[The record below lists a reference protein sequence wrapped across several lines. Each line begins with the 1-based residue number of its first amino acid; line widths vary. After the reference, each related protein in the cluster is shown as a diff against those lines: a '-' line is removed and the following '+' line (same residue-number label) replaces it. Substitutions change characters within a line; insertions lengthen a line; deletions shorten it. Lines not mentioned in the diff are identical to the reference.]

1 MLTDRSNEPSRRW
14 PNLIVRL
21 GVFLLI
27 ISVVIIIL
35 LSNLYLTQNYSQ
47 VKRSEAERELSLYS
61 GRLISELQR
70 VSVVPLL
77 LSRDTGLI
85 SDINTKDFQ
94 LTSQRLITFS
104 DEIRVKSIT
113 LLERYGRI
121 VASSDRSDLGQNL
134 RGQDFFFNAIRKS
147 GTVFTISDNEKG
159 RRSFFYSRK
168 LESQGK
174 ILGVIVVEVGLDN
187 LFTTWSANDATIMV
201 TNSKGIVLLSTDQ
214 GFLNQS
220 LETALLSQPTL
231 TVLERAIRAT
241 GDWNGSEVDAYIED
255 QALYRLDTSIPFQG
269 WRLTYL
275 TPFQSVREKVNGVL
289 ALGITAL
296 ALLLALGFYFLSRRA
311 TRQSFLFKAES
322 EELRALNDRLS
333 TEITQRERAERNLQ
347 VAEASLEQS
356 SKLAALGEMSAA
368 VSHELNQPLAA
379 MRTYLAA
386 AKLLLSRKR
395 SEEALSSFQRID
407 DLIGRMGTITQQ
419 LKSYSRKGSDDLIPV
434 NFINSINTSIAMMA
448 PQLGQQS
455 VEITKSL
462 PEIPVKVLADPV
474 RLEQVIINL
483 LRNALDA
490 MKGQTER
497 YLQISLTAGEMATL
511 TIQDNGPGIENLD
524 EMFEPFFTTK
534 KPGEGVG
541 LGLAISSSIA
551 KDLDGRLFARNVS
564 PRGAVFE
571 FQLPQ
576 IVENNKDLEQPNG

>member
-1 MLTDRSNEPSRRW
+1 MLSERSNDPSRRW
-14 PNLIVRL
+14 PNFIVRL
-21 GVFLLI
+21 GVILLI
-27 ISVVIIIL
+27 GSSVIIIL

-47 VKRSEAERELSLYS
+47 EKRSEAERELSLYS

-85 SDINTKDFQ
+85 SDINTKDYQ

-113 LLERYGRI
+113 LLERFGRI
-121 VASSDRSDLGQNL
+121 VASSDRTDLGQNL
-134 RGQDFFFNAIRKS
+134 RDQKFFFNAMRQS

-159 RRSFFYSRK
+159 RRSFYYSRK

-174 ILGVIVVEVGLDN
+174 VLGVIVVEVALDN

-201 TNSKGIVLLSTDQ
+201 TNSEGIVVLSTDQ
-214 GFLNQS
+214 DFLNQS
-220 LETALLSQPTL
+220 LETALLAQPTL
-231 TVLERAIRAT
+231 TALERAIRAT
-241 GDWNGSEVDAYIED
+241 GDWNGTEVDAYIED
-255 QALYRLDTSIPFQG
+255 QALYRLDTAIPFQG

-311 TRQSFLFKAES
+311 TRQSTFFKAES

-419 LKSYSRKGSDDLIPV
+419 LKSYSRKGSEDLIPV
-434 NFINSINTSIAMMA
+434 DFVSSINTSISMMA

-462 PEIPVKVLADPV
+462 PDTPVSVLADPV
-474 RLEQVIINL
+474 RLEQVIVNL

-551 KDLDGRLFARNVS
+551 QDLDGRLFARNVS

-576 IVENNKDLEQPNG
+576 IEDK

>member
-1 MLTDRSNEPSRRW
+1 MIPQQANEPSRRW

-21 GVFLLI
+21 GVILLI
-27 ISVVIIIL
+27 ISTITIIL

-47 VKRSEAERELSLYS
+47 VKRTEAERELSLYS

-70 VSVVPLL
+70 ISVVPLL

-85 SDINTKDFQ
+85 SDINTKDYQ

-113 LLERYGRI
+113 LLERFGRI

-134 RGQDFFFNAIRKS
+134 RGQNFFFNAMRQS

-174 ILGVIVVEVGLDN
+174 VLGVIVVEVGLDN

-201 TNSKGIVLLSTDQ
+201 TNSKGIVVLSTDQ
-214 GFLNQS
+214 DFLNQS
-220 LETALLSQPTL
+220 LETALLAQPTL
-231 TVLERAIRAT
+231 TALERAIRAT
-241 GDWNGSEVDAYIED
+241 GDWNGTEVDAYIED
-255 QALYRLDTSIPFQG
+255 QALYRLDTAIPFQG

-289 ALGITAL
+289 AIGITAL
-296 ALLLALGFYFLSRRA
+296 ALLIALGFYFLSRRA

-333 TEITQRERAERNLQ
+333 NEITQRERAERNLQ

-386 AKLLLSRKR
+386 AKLLLSRRR
-395 SEEALSSFQRID
+395 SDEALSSFQRID

-434 NFINSINTSIAMMA
+434 DFISSINTSIAMIA
-448 PQLGQQS
+448 PQLGQQA

-462 PEIPVKVLADPV
+462 PDTPVSVLADPV
-474 RLEQVIINL
+474 RLEQVVINL

-576 IVENNKDLEQPNG
+576 IVEK

>member
-1 MLTDRSNEPSRRW
+1 MIPQQANEPSRRW

-21 GVFLLI
+21 GVILLI
-27 ISVVIIIL
+27 ISTITIIL

-47 VKRSEAERELSLYS
+47 VKRTEAERELSLYS

-70 VSVVPLL
+70 ISVVPLL

-85 SDINTKDFQ
+85 SDINTKDYQ

-113 LLERYGRI
+113 LLERFGRI

-134 RGQDFFFNAIRKS
+134 RGQNFFFNAMRQS

-174 ILGVIVVEVGLDN
+174 VLGVIVVEVGLDN

-201 TNSKGIVLLSTDQ
+201 TNSKGIVVLSTDQ
-214 GFLNQS
+214 DFLNQS
-220 LETALLSQPTL
+220 LETALLAQPTL
-231 TVLERAIRAT
+231 TALERAIRAT
-241 GDWNGSEVDAYIED
+241 GDWNGTEVDAYIED
-255 QALYRLDTSIPFQG
+255 QALYRLDTAIPFQG

-289 ALGITAL
+289 AIGITAL
-296 ALLLALGFYFLSRRA
+296 ALLIALGFYFLSRRA
-311 TRQSFLFKAES
+311 ARQSFLFKAES

-333 TEITQRERAERNLQ
+333 NEITQRERAERNLQ

-379 MRTYLAA
+379 MRTYFAA
-386 AKLLLSRKR
+386 AKLLLSRRR
-395 SEEALSSFQRID
+395 SDEALSSFQRID

-434 NFINSINTSIAMMA
+434 DFISSINTSIAMMA
-448 PQLGQQS
+448 PQLGQQA

-462 PEIPVKVLADPV
+462 PDTPVSVLADPV
-474 RLEQVIINL
+474 RLEQVVINL

-576 IVENNKDLEQPNG
+576 IVEK

>member
-1 MLTDRSNEPSRRW
+1 MISERSNEPSRRW

-21 GVFLLI
+21 GVILLI
-27 ISVVIIIL
+27 ISTITIIL

-47 VKRSEAERELSLYS
+47 AKRSEAERELSLYS

-85 SDINTKDFQ
+85 SDINTRDYQ

-113 LLERYGRI
+113 LLERFGRI

-134 RGQDFFFNAIRKS
+134 RSQNFFFNAMRQS

-174 ILGVIVVEVGLDN
+174 VLGVIVVEVGLDN

-201 TNSKGIVLLSTDQ
+201 TNSEGIVVLSTDQ
-214 GFLNQS
+214 DFLNQS
-220 LETALLSQPTL
+220 LETALLAQPTL

-241 GDWNGSEVDAYIED
+241 GDWNGTEVDAYIED
-255 QALYRLDTSIPFQG
+255 QALYRLDTAIPFQG

-311 TRQSFLFKAES
+311 ARQSFLFKAES

-419 LKSYSRKGSDDLIPV
+419 LKSYSRKGSVDLIPV
-434 NFINSINTSIAMMA
+434 DFVSSINTSISMMA
-448 PQLGQQS
+448 PQLGQQA

-462 PEIPVKVLADPV
+462 PDTPVSVLADPV
-474 RLEQVIINL
+474 RLEQVIVNL

-551 KDLDGRLFARNVS
+551 QDLDGRLFARNVT

-576 IVENNKDLEQPNG
+576 IEDK

>member
-1 MLTDRSNEPSRRW
+1 MIPQQANEPSRRW

-21 GVFLLI
+21 GVILLI
-27 ISVVIIIL
+27 ISTITIIL

-47 VKRSEAERELSLYS
+47 VKRTEAERELSLYS

-70 VSVVPLL
+70 ISVVPLL

-85 SDINTKDFQ
+85 SDINTKDYQ

-113 LLERYGRI
+113 LLERFGRI

-134 RGQDFFFNAIRKS
+134 RGQNFFFNAMRKS

-174 ILGVIVVEVGLDN
+174 VLGVIVVEVGLDN

-201 TNSKGIVLLSTDQ
+201 TNSKGIVVLSTDQ
-214 GFLNQS
+214 DFLNQS
-220 LETALLSQPTL
+220 LETALLAQPTL
-231 TVLERAIRAT
+231 TALERAIRAT
-241 GDWNGSEVDAYIED
+241 GDWNGTEVDAYIED
-255 QALYRLDTSIPFQG
+255 QALYRLDTAIPFQG

-289 ALGITAL
+289 AIGITAL

-333 TEITQRERAERNLQ
+333 NEITQRERAERNLQ

-386 AKLLLSRKR
+386 AKLLLSRRR
-395 SEEALSSFQRID
+395 SDEALSSFQRID

-434 NFINSINTSIAMMA
+434 DFISSINTSIAMMA
-448 PQLGQQS
+448 PQLGQQA

-462 PEIPVKVLADPV
+462 PDTPVSVLADPV
-474 RLEQVIINL
+474 RLEQVVINL

-576 IVENNKDLEQPNG
+576 IVEK

>member
-1 MLTDRSNEPSRRW
+1 MIPQKANEPSRRW

-21 GVFLLI
+21 GVILLI
-27 ISVVIIIL
+27 ISTITIIL

-47 VKRSEAERELSLYS
+47 VKRTEAERELSLYS

-70 VSVVPLL
+70 ISVVPLL

-85 SDINTKDFQ
+85 SDINTKDYQ

-113 LLERYGRI
+113 LLERFGRI

-134 RGQDFFFNAIRKS
+134 RGQNFFFNAMRQS

-174 ILGVIVVEVGLDN
+174 VLGVIVVEVGLDN

-201 TNSKGIVLLSTDQ
+201 TNSKGIVVLSTDQ
-214 GFLNQS
+214 DFLNQS
-220 LETALLSQPTL
+220 LETALLAQPTL
-231 TVLERAIRAT
+231 TALERAIRAT
-241 GDWNGSEVDAYIED
+241 GDWNGTEVDAYIED
-255 QALYRLDTSIPFQG
+255 QALYRLDTAIPFQG

-289 ALGITAL
+289 AIGITAL

-333 TEITQRERAERNLQ
+333 NEITQRERAERNLQ

-386 AKLLLSRKR
+386 AKLLLSRRR
-395 SEEALSSFQRID
+395 SDEALSSFQRID

-434 NFINSINTSIAMMA
+434 DFISSINTSIAMMA
-448 PQLGQQS
+448 PQLGQQA

-462 PEIPVKVLADPV
+462 PDTPVSVLADPV
-474 RLEQVIINL
+474 RLEQVVINL

-576 IVENNKDLEQPNG
+576 IVEK

>member
-27 ISVVIIIL
+27 ISVIIIIL

-541 LGLAISSSIA
+541 
-551 KDLDGRLFARNVS
+551 
-564 PRGAVFE
+564 
-571 FQLPQ
+571 
-576 IVENNKDLEQPNG
+576 

>member
-1 MLTDRSNEPSRRW
+1 MIPQQANEPSRRW

-21 GVFLLI
+21 GVILLI
-27 ISVVIIIL
+27 ISTITIIL

-47 VKRSEAERELSLYS
+47 VKRTEAERELSLYS

-70 VSVVPLL
+70 ISVVPLL

-85 SDINTKDFQ
+85 SDINTKDYQ

-113 LLERYGRI
+113 LLERFGRI

-134 RGQDFFFNAIRKS
+134 RGQNFFFNAMRQS

-174 ILGVIVVEVGLDN
+174 VLGVIVVEVGLDN

-201 TNSKGIVLLSTDQ
+201 TNSKGIVVLSTDQ
-214 GFLNQS
+214 DFLNQS
-220 LETALLSQPTL
+220 LETALLAQPTL
-231 TVLERAIRAT
+231 TALERAIRAT
-241 GDWNGSEVDAYIED
+241 GDWNGTEVDAYIED
-255 QALYRLDTSIPFQG
+255 QALYRLDTAIPFQG

-289 ALGITAL
+289 AIGITAL
-296 ALLLALGFYFLSRRA
+296 ALLIALGFYFLSRRA

-333 TEITQRERAERNLQ
+333 NEITQRERAERNLQ

-386 AKLLLSRKR
+386 AKLLLSRRR
-395 SEEALSSFQRID
+395 SDEALSSFQRID

-434 NFINSINTSIAMMA
+434 DFISSINTSIAMMA
-448 PQLGQQS
+448 PQLGQQA

-462 PEIPVKVLADPV
+462 PDTPVSVLADPV
-474 RLEQVIINL
+474 RLEQVVINL

-576 IVENNKDLEQPNG
+576 IVENNKDLE

>member
-1 MLTDRSNEPSRRW
+1 MIPQQANEPSRRW

-21 GVFLLI
+21 GVILLI
-27 ISVVIIIL
+27 ISTITIIL

-47 VKRSEAERELSLYS
+47 VKRTEAERELSLYS

-70 VSVVPLL
+70 ISVVPLL

-85 SDINTKDFQ
+85 SDINTKDYQ

-113 LLERYGRI
+113 LLERFGRI

-134 RGQDFFFNAIRKS
+134 RGQNFFFNAMRQS

-174 ILGVIVVEVGLDN
+174 VLGVIVVEVGLDN

-201 TNSKGIVLLSTDQ
+201 TNSKGIVVLSTDQ
-214 GFLNQS
+214 DFLNQS
-220 LETALLSQPTL
+220 LETALLAQPTL

-241 GDWNGSEVDAYIED
+241 GDWNGTEVDAYIED
-255 QALYRLDTSIPFQG
+255 QALYRLDTAIPFQG

-289 ALGITAL
+289 AIGITAL

-333 TEITQRERAERNLQ
+333 NEITQRERAERNLQ

-386 AKLLLSRKR
+386 AKLLLSRRR
-395 SEEALSSFQRID
+395 SDEALSSFQRID

-434 NFINSINTSIAMMA
+434 DFISSINTSIAMMA
-448 PQLGQQS
+448 PQLGQQA

-462 PEIPVKVLADPV
+462 PDTPVSVLADPV
-474 RLEQVIINL
+474 RLEQVVINL

-576 IVENNKDLEQPNG
+576 IVEK

>member
-1 MLTDRSNEPSRRW
+1 MISERSNDPSRRW
-14 PNLIVRL
+14 PNFIIRL
-21 GVFLLI
+21 GVILLI
-27 ISVVIIIL
+27 GSTIIIIL

-47 VKRSEAERELSLYS
+47 AKRSEAERELSLYS

-85 SDINTKDFQ
+85 SDINTKDYQ

-113 LLERYGRI
+113 LLERFGRI
-121 VASSDRSDLGQNL
+121 VASSDRTDLGQNL
-134 RGQDFFFNAIRKS
+134 RDQKFFFNAMRQS

-159 RRSFFYSRK
+159 RRSFYYSRK
-168 LESQGK
+168 LESKGK
-174 ILGVIVVEVGLDN
+174 VLGVIVVEVALDN

-201 TNSKGIVLLSTDQ
+201 TNSEGIVVLSTDQ

-220 LETALLSQPTL
+220 LETALLAQPTL
-231 TVLERAIRAT
+231 TALERAIRAT
-241 GDWNGSEVDAYIED
+241 GDWNGTEVDAYIED
-255 QALYRLDTSIPFQG
+255 QALYRLDTAIPFQG

-311 TRQSFLFKAES
+311 NRQSTFFKAES

-419 LKSYSRKGSDDLIPV
+419 LKSYSRKGSEDLIPV
-434 NFINSINTSIAMMA
+434 DFVSSINTSISMMA

-462 PEIPVKVLADPV
+462 PDTPVSVLADPV
-474 RLEQVIINL
+474 RLEQVIVNL

-551 KDLDGRLFARNVS
+551 QDLDGRLFARNVS

-576 IVENNKDLEQPNG
+576 IEDK

>member
-1 MLTDRSNEPSRRW
+1 MIPQQANEPSRRW

-21 GVFLLI
+21 GVILLI
-27 ISVVIIIL
+27 ISTITIIL

-47 VKRSEAERELSLYS
+47 VKRTEAERELSLYS

-70 VSVVPLL
+70 ISVVPLL

-85 SDINTKDFQ
+85 SDINTKDYQ

-113 LLERYGRI
+113 LLERFGRI

-134 RGQDFFFNAIRKS
+134 RGQNFFFNAMRQS

-174 ILGVIVVEVGLDN
+174 VLGVIVVEVGLDN

-201 TNSKGIVLLSTDQ
+201 TNSKGIVVLSTDQ
-214 GFLNQS
+214 DFLNQS
-220 LETALLSQPTL
+220 LETALLAQPTL
-231 TVLERAIRAT
+231 TALERAIRAT
-241 GDWNGSEVDAYIED
+241 GDWNGTEVDAYIED
-255 QALYRLDTSIPFQG
+255 QALYRLDTAIPFQG

-289 ALGITAL
+289 AIGITAL
-296 ALLLALGFYFLSRRA
+296 ALLIALGFYFLSRRA

-333 TEITQRERAERNLQ
+333 NEITQRERAERNLQ

-386 AKLLLSRKR
+386 AKLLLSRRR
-395 SEEALSSFQRID
+395 SDEALSSFQRID

-434 NFINSINTSIAMMA
+434 DFISSINTSIAMMA
-448 PQLGQQS
+448 PQLGQQA

-462 PEIPVKVLADPV
+462 PDTPVSVLADPV
-474 RLEQVIINL
+474 RLEQVVINL

-576 IVENNKDLEQPNG
+576 IVEK

>member
-1 MLTDRSNEPSRRW
+1 MISERSNDPLRRW
-14 PNLIVRL
+14 PNFIVRL
-21 GVFLLI
+21 GVILLI
-27 ISVVIIIL
+27 SSSIIIIL

-47 VKRSEAERELSLYS
+47 AKRSEAERELSLYS

-85 SDINTKDFQ
+85 SDINTKDYQ

-113 LLERYGRI
+113 LLERFGRI
-121 VASSDRSDLGQNL
+121 VASSDRTDLGQNL
-134 RGQDFFFNAIRKS
+134 RDQNFFFNAMRQS

-159 RRSFFYSRK
+159 RRSFYYSRK

-174 ILGVIVVEVGLDN
+174 VLGVIVVEVALDN
-187 LFTTWSANDATIMV
+187 QFTTWSANDATIMV
-201 TNSKGIVLLSTDQ
+201 TNSEGIVVLSTDQ
-214 GFLNQS
+214 DFLNQS
-220 LETALLSQPTL
+220 LETALLAQPTL
-231 TVLERAIRAT
+231 TALERAIRAT
-241 GDWNGSEVDAYIED
+241 GDWNGTEVDAYIED
-255 QALYRLDTSIPFQG
+255 QALYRLDTAIPFQG

-311 TRQSFLFKAES
+311 TRQSTFFKAES

-419 LKSYSRKGSDDLIPV
+419 LKSYSRKGSEDLIPV
-434 NFINSINTSIAMMA
+434 DFVSSINTSISMMA

-462 PEIPVKVLADPV
+462 PDTPVSVLADPV
-474 RLEQVIINL
+474 RLEQVIVNL

-551 KDLDGRLFARNVS
+551 QDLDGRLFARNVS

-576 IVENNKDLEQPNG
+576 IEDK

>member
-27 ISVVIIIL
+27 ISVIIIIL

-174 ILGVIVVEVGLDN
+174 ILGVIVVEVELDN
-187 LFTTWSANDATIMV
+187 LFITWSANDATIMV

-474 RLEQVIINL
+474 RLEQVIVNL

-576 IVENNKDLEQPNG
+576 IVENNKDLE

>member
-1 MLTDRSNEPSRRW
+1 MLSERSNDPSRRW
-14 PNLIVRL
+14 PNFIVRL
-21 GVFLLI
+21 GVILLI
-27 ISVVIIIL
+27 SSSVIIIL

-47 VKRSEAERELSLYS
+47 AKRSEAERELSLYS

-85 SDINTKDFQ
+85 SDINTKDYQ

-113 LLERYGRI
+113 LLERFGRI
-121 VASSDRSDLGQNL
+121 VASSDRTDLGQNL
-134 RGQDFFFNAIRKS
+134 RDQNFFFNAMRQS

-159 RRSFFYSRK
+159 RRSFYYSRK
-168 LESQGK
+168 LESQSK
-174 ILGVIVVEVGLDN
+174 VLGVIVVEVALDN
-187 LFTTWSANDATIMV
+187 LFTTWSANDSTIMV
-201 TNSKGIVLLSTDQ
+201 TNSEGIVVLSTDQ
-214 GFLNQS
+214 DFLNQS
-220 LETALLSQPTL
+220 LETALLAQPTL
-231 TVLERAIRAT
+231 TALERAIRAT
-241 GDWNGSEVDAYIED
+241 GDWNGTEVDAYIED
-255 QALYRLDTSIPFQG
+255 QALYRLDTAIPFQG

-311 TRQSFLFKAES
+311 TRQSTFFKAES

-419 LKSYSRKGSDDLIPV
+419 LKSYSRKGSEDLIPV
-434 NFINSINTSIAMMA
+434 DFVSSINTSISMMA

-462 PEIPVKVLADPV
+462 PDTPVSVLADPV
-474 RLEQVIINL
+474 RLEQVIVNL

-551 KDLDGRLFARNVS
+551 QDLDGRLFARNVS

-576 IVENNKDLEQPNG
+576 IEDK

>member
-1 MLTDRSNEPSRRW
+1 MIPQQANEPSRRW

-21 GVFLLI
+21 GVILLI
-27 ISVVIIIL
+27 ISTITIIL

-47 VKRSEAERELSLYS
+47 VKRTEAERELSLYS

-70 VSVVPLL
+70 ISVVPLL

-85 SDINTKDFQ
+85 SDLNTKDYQ

-113 LLERYGRI
+113 LLERFGRI

-134 RGQDFFFNAIRKS
+134 RGQNFFFNAMRQS

-174 ILGVIVVEVGLDN
+174 VLGVIVVEVGLDN

-201 TNSKGIVLLSTDQ
+201 TNSKGIVVLSTDQ
-214 GFLNQS
+214 DFLNQS
-220 LETALLSQPTL
+220 LETALLAQPTL
-231 TVLERAIRAT
+231 TALERAIRAT
-241 GDWNGSEVDAYIED
+241 GDWNGTEVDAYIED
-255 QALYRLDTSIPFQG
+255 QALYRLDTAIPFQG

-289 ALGITAL
+289 AIGITAL

-333 TEITQRERAERNLQ
+333 NEITQRERAERNLQ

-386 AKLLLSRKR
+386 AKLLLSRRR
-395 SEEALSSFQRID
+395 SDEALSSFQRID

-434 NFINSINTSIAMMA
+434 DFISSINTSIAMMA
-448 PQLGQQS
+448 PQLGQQA

-462 PEIPVKVLADPV
+462 PDTPVSVLADPV
-474 RLEQVIINL
+474 RLEQVVINL

-576 IVENNKDLEQPNG
+576 IVEK

>member
-1 MLTDRSNEPSRRW
+1 MIPQQANEPSRRW

-21 GVFLLI
+21 GVILLI
-27 ISVVIIIL
+27 ISTITIIL

-47 VKRSEAERELSLYS
+47 VKRTEAERELSLYS

-70 VSVVPLL
+70 ISVVPLL

-85 SDINTKDFQ
+85 SDINTKDYQ

-113 LLERYGRI
+113 LLERFGRI

-134 RGQDFFFNAIRKS
+134 RGQNFFFNAMRQS

-174 ILGVIVVEVGLDN
+174 VLGVIVVEVGLDN

-201 TNSKGIVLLSTDQ
+201 TNSKGIVVLSTDQ
-214 GFLNQS
+214 DFLNQS
-220 LETALLSQPTL
+220 LETALLAQPTL

-241 GDWNGSEVDAYIED
+241 GDWNGTEVDAYIED
-255 QALYRLDTSIPFQG
+255 QALYRLDTAIPFQG

-289 ALGITAL
+289 AIGITAL
-296 ALLLALGFYFLSRRA
+296 ALLIALGFYFLSRRA

-333 TEITQRERAERNLQ
+333 NEITQRERAERNLQ

-386 AKLLLSRKR
+386 AKLLLSRRR
-395 SEEALSSFQRID
+395 SDEALSSFQRID

-434 NFINSINTSIAMMA
+434 DFISSINTSIAMMA
-448 PQLGQQS
+448 PQLGQQA

-462 PEIPVKVLADPV
+462 PDTPVSVLADPV
-474 RLEQVIINL
+474 RLEQVVINL

-576 IVENNKDLEQPNG
+576 IVEK

>member
-1 MLTDRSNEPSRRW
+1 
-14 PNLIVRL
+14 
-21 GVFLLI
+21 
-27 ISVVIIIL
+27 
-35 LSNLYLTQNYSQ
+35 
-47 VKRSEAERELSLYS
+47 
-61 GRLISELQR
+61 
-70 VSVVPLL
+70 
-77 LSRDTGLI
+77 
-85 SDINTKDFQ
+85 
-94 LTSQRLITFS
+94 
-104 DEIRVKSIT
+104 
-113 LLERYGRI
+113 
-121 VASSDRSDLGQNL
+121 
-134 RGQDFFFNAIRKS
+134 
-147 GTVFTISDNEKG
+147 
-159 RRSFFYSRK
+159 
-168 LESQGK
+168 
-174 ILGVIVVEVGLDN
+174 
-187 LFTTWSANDATIMV
+187 
-201 TNSKGIVLLSTDQ
+201 
-214 GFLNQS
+214 
-220 LETALLSQPTL
+220 
-231 TVLERAIRAT
+231 
-241 GDWNGSEVDAYIED
+241 
-255 QALYRLDTSIPFQG
+255 
-269 WRLTYL
+269 
-275 TPFQSVREKVNGVL
+275 VREKVNGVL

-311 TRQSFLFKAES
+311 TRQSTFFKAES

-419 LKSYSRKGSDDLIPV
+419 LKSYSRKGSEDLIPV
-434 NFINSINTSIAMMA
+434 DFVSSINTSISMMA

-462 PEIPVKVLADPV
+462 PDTPVSVLADPV
-474 RLEQVIINL
+474 RLEQVIVNL

-551 KDLDGRLFARNVS
+551 QDLDGRLFARNVS

-576 IVENNKDLEQPNG
+576 IEDK

>member
-1 MLTDRSNEPSRRW
+1 MIPQQANEPSRRW

-21 GVFLLI
+21 GVILLI
-27 ISVVIIIL
+27 ISTITIIL

-47 VKRSEAERELSLYS
+47 VKRTEAERELSLYS

-70 VSVVPLL
+70 ISVVPLL

-85 SDINTKDFQ
+85 SDINTKDYQ

-113 LLERYGRI
+113 LLERFGRI

-134 RGQDFFFNAIRKS
+134 RGQNFFFNAMRQS

-174 ILGVIVVEVGLDN
+174 VLGVIVVEVGLDN

-201 TNSKGIVLLSTDQ
+201 TNSKGIVVLSTDQ
-214 GFLNQS
+214 DFLNQS
-220 LETALLSQPTL
+220 LETALLAQPTL
-231 TVLERAIRAT
+231 TALERAIRAT
-241 GDWNGSEVDAYIED
+241 GDWNGTEVDAYIED
-255 QALYRLDTSIPFQG
+255 QALYRLDTAIPFQG

-289 ALGITAL
+289 AIGITAL
-296 ALLLALGFYFLSRRA
+296 ALLIALGFYFLSRRA

-333 TEITQRERAERNLQ
+333 NEITQRERAERNLQ

-386 AKLLLSRKR
+386 AKLLLSRRR
-395 SEEALSSFQRID
+395 SDEALSSFQRID

-434 NFINSINTSIAMMA
+434 DFISSINTSIAMMA
-448 PQLGQQS
+448 PQLGQQA

-462 PEIPVKVLADPV
+462 PDTPVSVLADPV
-474 RLEQVIINL
+474 RLEQVVINL

-511 TIQDNGPGIENLD
+511 TIQDNGPVIENLD

-576 IVENNKDLEQPNG
+576 IVEK

>member
-1 MLTDRSNEPSRRW
+1 MIPQKANEPSRRW

-21 GVFLLI
+21 GVILLI
-27 ISVVIIIL
+27 ISTITIIL

-47 VKRSEAERELSLYS
+47 VKRTEAERELSLYS

-70 VSVVPLL
+70 ISVVPLL

-85 SDINTKDFQ
+85 SDINTKDYQ

-113 LLERYGRI
+113 LLERFGRI

-134 RGQDFFFNAIRKS
+134 RGQNFFFNAMRQS

-174 ILGVIVVEVGLDN
+174 VLGVIVVEVGLDN

-201 TNSKGIVLLSTDQ
+201 TNSKGIVVLSTDQ
-214 GFLNQS
+214 DFLNQS
-220 LETALLSQPTL
+220 LETALLAQPTL
-231 TVLERAIRAT
+231 TALERAIRAT
-241 GDWNGSEVDAYIED
+241 GDWNGTEVDAYIED
-255 QALYRLDTSIPFQG
+255 QALYRLDTAIPFQG

-289 ALGITAL
+289 AIGITAL
-296 ALLLALGFYFLSRRA
+296 ALLIALGFYFLSRRA

-333 TEITQRERAERNLQ
+333 NEITQRERAERNLQ

-386 AKLLLSRKR
+386 AKLLLSRRR
-395 SEEALSSFQRID
+395 SDEALSSFQRID

-419 LKSYSRKGSDDLIPV
+419 LESYSRKGSDDLIPV
-434 NFINSINTSIAMMA
+434 DFISSINTSIAMMA
-448 PQLGQQS
+448 PQLGQQA

-462 PEIPVKVLADPV
+462 PDTPVSVLADPV
-474 RLEQVIINL
+474 RLEQVVINL

-576 IVENNKDLEQPNG
+576 IVEK

>member
-1 MLTDRSNEPSRRW
+1 MIPQQANEPSRRW

-21 GVFLLI
+21 GVILLI
-27 ISVVIIIL
+27 ISTITIIL

-47 VKRSEAERELSLYS
+47 VKRTEAERELSLYS

-70 VSVVPLL
+70 ISVVPLL

-85 SDINTKDFQ
+85 SDINTKDYQ

-113 LLERYGRI
+113 LLERFGRI

-134 RGQDFFFNAIRKS
+134 RGQNFFFNAMRQS

-174 ILGVIVVEVGLDN
+174 VLGVIVVEVGLDN

-201 TNSKGIVLLSTDQ
+201 TNSKGIVVLSTDQ
-214 GFLNQS
+214 DFLNQS
-220 LETALLSQPTL
+220 LETALLAQPTL
-231 TVLERAIRAT
+231 TALERAIRAT
-241 GDWNGSEVDAYIED
+241 GDWNGTEVDAYIED
-255 QALYRLDTSIPFQG
+255 QALYRLDTAIPFQG

-289 ALGITAL
+289 AIGITAL
-296 ALLLALGFYFLSRRA
+296 ALLIALGFYFLSRRA

-333 TEITQRERAERNLQ
+333 NEITQRERAERNLQ

-386 AKLLLSRKR
+386 AKLLLSRRR
-395 SEEALSSFQRID
+395 SDEALSSFQRID

-434 NFINSINTSIAMMA
+434 DFISSINTSIAMMA
-448 PQLGQQS
+448 PQLGQQA

-462 PEIPVKVLADPV
+462 PDTPVSVLADPV
-474 RLEQVIINL
+474 RLEQVVINL

-511 TIQDNGPGIENLD
+511 TIQDNGPGIEDLD

-576 IVENNKDLEQPNG
+576 IVEK

>member
-1 MLTDRSNEPSRRW
+1 MLSERSNDPSRRW
-14 PNLIVRL
+14 PNFIVRL
-21 GVFLLI
+21 GVILLI
-27 ISVVIIIL
+27 SSSVIIIL

-47 VKRSEAERELSLYS
+47 AKRSEAESELSLYS

-85 SDINTKDFQ
+85 SDINTKDYQ

-113 LLERYGRI
+113 LLERFGRI
-121 VASSDRSDLGQNL
+121 VASSDRTDLGQNL
-134 RGQDFFFNAIRKS
+134 RDQNFFFNAMRQS

-159 RRSFFYSRK
+159 RRSFYYSRK

-174 ILGVIVVEVGLDN
+174 VLGVIVVEVALDN
-187 LFTTWSANDATIMV
+187 LFTTWSANDSTIMV
-201 TNSKGIVLLSTDQ
+201 TNSEGIVVLSTDQ
-214 GFLNQS
+214 DFLNQS
-220 LETALLSQPTL
+220 LETALLAQPTL
-231 TVLERAIRAT
+231 TALERAIRAT
-241 GDWNGSEVDAYIED
+241 GDWNGTEVDAYIED
-255 QALYRLDTSIPFQG
+255 QALYRLDTAIPFQG

-311 TRQSFLFKAES
+311 TRQSIFFKAES

-333 TEITQRERAERNLQ
+333 AEITQRERAERNLQ

-419 LKSYSRKGSDDLIPV
+419 LKSYSRKGSEDLIPV
-434 NFINSINTSIAMMA
+434 DFVSSINTSISMMA

-462 PEIPVKVLADPV
+462 PDTPVSVLADPV
-474 RLEQVIINL
+474 RLEQVIVNL

-551 KDLDGRLFARNVS
+551 QDLDGRLFARNVS

-576 IVENNKDLEQPNG
+576 IEDK

>member
-1 MLTDRSNEPSRRW
+1 MIPQQANEPSRRW

-21 GVFLLI
+21 GVILLI
-27 ISVVIIIL
+27 ISTITIIL

-47 VKRSEAERELSLYS
+47 VKRTEAERELSLYS

-70 VSVVPLL
+70 ISVVPLL

-85 SDINTKDFQ
+85 SDINTKDYQ

-113 LLERYGRI
+113 LLERFGRI

-134 RGQDFFFNAIRKS
+134 RGQNFFFNAMRQS

-174 ILGVIVVEVGLDN
+174 VLGVIVVEVGLDN

-201 TNSKGIVLLSTDQ
+201 TNSKGIVVLSTHQD
-214 GFLNQS
+214 FLNQS
-220 LETALLSQPTL
+220 LETALLAQPTL
-231 TVLERAIRAT
+231 TALERAIRAT
-241 GDWNGSEVDAYIED
+241 GDWNGTEVDAYIED
-255 QALYRLDTSIPFQG
+255 QALYRLDTAIPFQG

-289 ALGITAL
+289 AIGITAL
-296 ALLLALGFYFLSRRA
+296 ALLIALGFYFLSRRA
-311 TRQSFLFKAES
+311 ARQSFLFKAES

-333 TEITQRERAERNLQ
+333 NEITQRERAERNLQ

-386 AKLLLSRKR
+386 AKLLLSRRR
-395 SEEALSSFQRID
+395 SDEALSSFQRID

-434 NFINSINTSIAMMA
+434 DFISSINTSIAMMA
-448 PQLGQQS
+448 PQLGQQA

-462 PEIPVKVLADPV
+462 PDTPVSVLADPV
-474 RLEQVIINL
+474 RLEQVVINL

-576 IVENNKDLEQPNG
+576 IVEK

>member
-474 RLEQVIINL
+474 RLEQVIVNL

-576 IVENNKDLEQPNG
+576 IVENKKDLE

>member
-27 ISVVIIIL
+27 ISVIIIIL

-269 WRLTYL
+269 WRLPYL

-474 RLEQVIINL
+474 RLEQVIVNL

-576 IVENNKDLEQPNG
+576 IVENNKDLE

>member
-1 MLTDRSNEPSRRW
+1 MLSERSNDPSRRW
-14 PNLIVRL
+14 PNFIVRL
-21 GVFLLI
+21 GVILLI
-27 ISVVIIIL
+27 GSSVIIIL

-47 VKRSEAERELSLYS
+47 EKRSEAERELSLYS

-85 SDINTKDFQ
+85 SDINTKDYQ

-113 LLERYGRI
+113 LLERFGRI
-121 VASSDRSDLGQNL
+121 VASSDRTDLGQNL
-134 RGQDFFFNAIRKS
+134 RDQKFFFNAMRQS

-159 RRSFFYSRK
+159 RRSFYYSRK
-168 LESQGK
+168 LESKGK
-174 ILGVIVVEVGLDN
+174 VLGVIVVEVALDN

-201 TNSKGIVLLSTDQ
+201 TNSEGIVVLSTDQ
-214 GFLNQS
+214 DFLNQS
-220 LETALLSQPTL
+220 LETALLAQPTL
-231 TVLERAIRAT
+231 TALERAIRAT
-241 GDWNGSEVDAYIED
+241 GDWNGTEVDAYIED
-255 QALYRLDTSIPFQG
+255 QALYRLDTAIPFQG

-311 TRQSFLFKAES
+311 NRQSTFFKAES

-419 LKSYSRKGSDDLIPV
+419 LKSYSRKGSEDLIPV
-434 NFINSINTSIAMMA
+434 DFVSSINTSISMMA

-462 PEIPVKVLADPV
+462 PDTPVSVLADPV
-474 RLEQVIINL
+474 RLEQVIVNL

-551 KDLDGRLFARNVS
+551 QDLDGRLFARNVS

-576 IVENNKDLEQPNG
+576 IEDK

>member
-1 MLTDRSNEPSRRW
+1 MISERSNDPSRRW
-14 PNLIVRL
+14 PNFIIRL
-21 GVFLLI
+21 GVILLI
-27 ISVVIIIL
+27 GSTIIIIL

-47 VKRSEAERELSLYS
+47 AKRSEAERELSLYS

-85 SDINTKDFQ
+85 SDINTKDYQ

-113 LLERYGRI
+113 LLERFGRI
-121 VASSDRSDLGQNL
+121 VASSDRTDLGQNL
-134 RGQDFFFNAIRKS
+134 RDQKFFFNAMRQS

-159 RRSFFYSRK
+159 RRSFYYSRK

-174 ILGVIVVEVGLDN
+174 VLGVIVVEVALDN

-201 TNSKGIVLLSTDQ
+201 TNSEGIVVLSTDQ
-214 GFLNQS
+214 DFLNQS
-220 LETALLSQPTL
+220 LETALLAQPTL
-231 TVLERAIRAT
+231 TALERAIRAT
-241 GDWNGSEVDAYIED
+241 GDWNGTEVDAYIED
-255 QALYRLDTSIPFQG
+255 QALYRLDTAIPFQG

-311 TRQSFLFKAES
+311 TRQSTFFKAES

-419 LKSYSRKGSDDLIPV
+419 LKSYSRKGSEDLIPV
-434 NFINSINTSIAMMA
+434 DFVSSINTSISMMA

-462 PEIPVKVLADPV
+462 PDTPVSVLADPV
-474 RLEQVIINL
+474 RLEQVIVNL

-551 KDLDGRLFARNVS
+551 QDLDGRLFARNVS

-576 IVENNKDLEQPNG
+576 IEDK

>member
-1 MLTDRSNEPSRRW
+1 MISERSNDPSRRW
-14 PNLIVRL
+14 PNFIIRL
-21 GVFLLI
+21 GVILLI
-27 ISVVIIIL
+27 GSTITIIL

-47 VKRSEAERELSLYS
+47 AKRSEAERELSLYS

-85 SDINTKDFQ
+85 SDINTRDYQ

-113 LLERYGRI
+113 LLERFGRI

-134 RGQDFFFNAIRKS
+134 RSQNFFFNAMRQS

-174 ILGVIVVEVGLDN
+174 VLGVIVVEVGLDN

-201 TNSKGIVLLSTDQ
+201 TNSEGIVVLSTDQ
-214 GFLNQS
+214 DFLNQS
-220 LETALLSQPTL
+220 LETALLAQPTL

-241 GDWNGSEVDAYIED
+241 GDWNGTEVDAYIED
-255 QALYRLDTSIPFQG
+255 QALYRLDTAIPFQG

-311 TRQSFLFKAES
+311 ARQSFLFKAES

-419 LKSYSRKGSDDLIPV
+419 LKSYSRKGSEDLIPV
-434 NFINSINTSIAMMA
+434 DFVSSINTSISMMA
-448 PQLGQQS
+448 PQLGQQA

-462 PEIPVKVLADPV
+462 PDTPVSVLADPV
-474 RLEQVIINL
+474 RLEQVIVNL

-551 KDLDGRLFARNVS
+551 QDLDGRLFARNVT

-576 IVENNKDLEQPNG
+576 IEDK

>member
-27 ISVVIIIL
+27 ISVIIIIL

-448 PQLGQQS
+448 PQLGRQS

-474 RLEQVIINL
+474 RLEQVIVNL

-576 IVENNKDLEQPNG
+576 IVENNKDLE

>member
-1 MLTDRSNEPSRRW
+1 MLSERSNDPSRRW
-14 PNLIVRL
+14 PNFIVRL
-21 GVFLLI
+21 GVILLI
-27 ISVVIIIL
+27 SSSIIIIL

-47 VKRSEAERELSLYS
+47 AKRSEAERELSLYS

-85 SDINTKDFQ
+85 SDINTKDYQ

-113 LLERYGRI
+113 LLERFGRI
-121 VASSDRSDLGQNL
+121 VASSDRTDLGQNL
-134 RGQDFFFNAIRKS
+134 RDQKFFFNAMRQS

-159 RRSFFYSRK
+159 RRSFYYSRK

-174 ILGVIVVEVGLDN
+174 VLGVIVVEVALDN

-201 TNSKGIVLLSTDQ
+201 TNSEGIVVLSTDQ
-214 GFLNQS
+214 DFLNQS
-220 LETALLSQPTL
+220 LETALLAQPTL
-231 TVLERAIRAT
+231 TALERAIRAT
-241 GDWNGSEVDAYIED
+241 GDWNGTEVDAYIED
-255 QALYRLDTSIPFQG
+255 QALYRLDTAIPFQG

-311 TRQSFLFKAES
+311 TRQSTFFKAES

-419 LKSYSRKGSDDLIPV
+419 LKSYSRKGSEDLIPV
-434 NFINSINTSIAMMA
+434 DFVSSINTSISMMA

-462 PEIPVKVLADPV
+462 PDTPVSVLADPV
-474 RLEQVIINL
+474 RLEQVIVNL

-551 KDLDGRLFARNVS
+551 QDLDGRLFARNVS

-576 IVENNKDLEQPNG
+576 IEDK

>member
-27 ISVVIIIL
+27 ISVIIIIL

-201 TNSKGIVLLSTDQ
+201 TNSKGIVLLSTGQ

-474 RLEQVIINL
+474 RLEQVIVNL

-576 IVENNKDLEQPNG
+576 IVENNKDLE

>member
-1 MLTDRSNEPSRRW
+1 MIPQQANESSRRW

-21 GVFLLI
+21 GVILLI
-27 ISVVIIIL
+27 ISTITIIL

-47 VKRSEAERELSLYS
+47 VKRTEAERELSLYS

-70 VSVVPLL
+70 ISVVPLL

-85 SDINTKDFQ
+85 SDINTKDYQ

-113 LLERYGRI
+113 LLERFGRI

-134 RGQDFFFNAIRKS
+134 RGQNFFFNAMRQS

-174 ILGVIVVEVGLDN
+174 VLGVIVVEVGLDN

-201 TNSKGIVLLSTDQ
+201 TNSKGIVVLSTDQ
-214 GFLNQS
+214 DFLNQS
-220 LETALLSQPTL
+220 LETALLAQPTL

-241 GDWNGSEVDAYIED
+241 GDWNGTEVDAYIED
-255 QALYRLDTSIPFQG
+255 QALYRLDTAIPFQG

-289 ALGITAL
+289 AIGITAL
-296 ALLLALGFYFLSRRA
+296 ALLIALGFYFLSRRA
-311 TRQSFLFKAES
+311 ARQSFLFKAES

-333 TEITQRERAERNLQ
+333 NEITQRERAERNLQ

-386 AKLLLSRKR
+386 AKLLLSRRR
-395 SEEALSSFQRID
+395 SDEALSSFQRID

-434 NFINSINTSIAMMA
+434 DFISSINTSIAMMA
-448 PQLGQQS
+448 PQLGQQA

-462 PEIPVKVLADPV
+462 PDTPVSVLADPV
-474 RLEQVIINL
+474 RLEQVVINL

-576 IVENNKDLEQPNG
+576 IVEK

>member
-27 ISVVIIIL
+27 ISVIIIIL

-77 LSRDTGLI
+77 LSRDTSLI

-576 IVENNKDLEQPNG
+576 IVENNKDLE

>member
-1 MLTDRSNEPSRRW
+1 MIPQQANEPSRRW

-21 GVFLLI
+21 GVILLI
-27 ISVVIIIL
+27 ISTITIIL

-47 VKRSEAERELSLYS
+47 VKRTEAERELSLYS

-70 VSVVPLL
+70 ISVVPLL

-85 SDINTKDFQ
+85 SDINTKDYQ

-113 LLERYGRI
+113 LLERFGRI

-134 RGQDFFFNAIRKS
+134 RGQNFFFNAMRQS

-174 ILGVIVVEVGLDN
+174 VLGVIVVEVGLDN

-201 TNSKGIVLLSTDQ
+201 TNSKGIVVLSTDQ
-214 GFLNQS
+214 DFLNQS
-220 LETALLSQPTL
+220 LETALLAQPTL
-231 TVLERAIRAT
+231 TALERAIRAT
-241 GDWNGSEVDAYIED
+241 GDWNGTEVDAYIED
-255 QALYRLDTSIPFQG
+255 QALYLDTAIPFQG

-289 ALGITAL
+289 AIGITAL

-333 TEITQRERAERNLQ
+333 NEITQRERAERNLQ

-386 AKLLLSRKR
+386 AKLLLSRRR
-395 SEEALSSFQRID
+395 SDEALSSFQRID

-434 NFINSINTSIAMMA
+434 DFISSINTSIAMMA
-448 PQLGQQS
+448 PQLGQQA

-462 PEIPVKVLADPV
+462 PDTPVSVLADPV
-474 RLEQVIINL
+474 RLEQVVINL

-490 MKGQTER
+490 MKGQSER

-576 IVENNKDLEQPNG
+576 IVEK